1 MSFSHCLP
9 GLLLPQHALLATAPT
24 AQYLQCAAAGFLLML
39 FLICLLHHRGNLLTR
54 TLADIVHKED
64 FVLNS
69 EYLITLLVV
78 VPK

>member
-1 MSFSHCLP
+1 MSFSHLLP
-9 GLLLPQHALLATAPT
+9 GRLLPQYVLLATITT

-39 FLICLLHHRGNLLTR
+39 FFLCLLHRRGNLLTR

>member
-1 MSFSHCLP
+1 MI
-9 GLLLPQHALLATAPT
+9 PQHAAV
-24 AQYLQCAAAGFLLML
+24 GFLQMFFF
-39 FLICLLHHRGNLLTR
+39 FLCLVHFRGNLLTR

>member
-1 MSFSHCLP
+1 MCTVGNNTYSMI
-9 GLLLPQHALLATAPT
+9 PQHAAV
-24 AQYLQCAAAGFLLML
+24 GFLQMFFF
-39 FLICLLHHRGNLLTR
+39 FLCLVHFRGNLLTR